1 MVFHMGVMI
10 QTLLR
15 FPGASD
21 ITLEIYI
28 FMKAEKSRTE
38 TKIYQMNRSC
48 IKNIKG
54 NIDKK
59 KNQKSNI
66 VTVQCRIL

>member
-21 ITLEIYI
+21 ITLGIYI
-28 FMKAEKSRTE
+28 FMKAKKSRTE

-54 NIDKK
+54 NIDE